1 MNINP
6 STALRDKCAI
16 VGIGN
21 SRLGKVPGV
30 SSLDLLV
37 EAMVNAL
44 DDAGLKTSDIDG
56 LICRGPDDAYGH
68 HQLIGARLGINA
80 NISTTMDNGGASQI
94 LSIAMAVINA
104 GMS

>member
-6 STALRDKCAI
+6 SKGLRDKCAI

-44 DDAGLKTSDIDG
+44 DDAGLKTADIDG

-80 NISTTMDNGGASQI
+80 NISAASLEAVVSAANRI
-94 LSIAMAVINA
+94 LLKQEKA
-104 GMS
+104 